1 MAKVERI
8 MFCLDELG
16 GAEPS
21 LDQDICR
28 PRGIRYRGL
37 SVTPPKEWLSPWSR
51 KRDEGRTGN
60 WKLCVPEASAAGDA
74 LQQEE
79 SGRNEAVERVV
90 KARIRILAV
99 VFPVQRARPQTSSSS
114 LRSMRAQWVLAFVFW
129 PQRPWRTRPGRPPGR
144 EYPWPPVTAKAHQ
157 TRRVGRDGCFVVG
170 SLRQLHGRSLSA
182 QCSLGVRIARQAAF
196 RPSPGEAVFG

>member
-99 VFPVQRARPQTSSSS
+99 VFPVQRARP
-114 LRSMRAQWVLAFVFW
+114 RPVLPVCVPCVPSGSW
-129 PQRPWRTRPGRPPGR
+129 PSYSGRNG
-144 EYPWPPVTAKAHQ
+144 
-157 TRRVGRDGCFVVG
+157 
-170 SLRQLHGRSLSA
+170 
-182 QCSLGVRIARQAAF
+182 
-196 RPSPGEAVFG
+196 PGELDLVDLQGENTLGRQ